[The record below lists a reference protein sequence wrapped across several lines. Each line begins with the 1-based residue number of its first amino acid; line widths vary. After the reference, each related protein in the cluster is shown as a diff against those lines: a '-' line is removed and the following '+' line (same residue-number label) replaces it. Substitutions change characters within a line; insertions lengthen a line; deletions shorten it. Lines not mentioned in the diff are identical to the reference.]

1 MAVHHFPVPSGESFP
16 REERTNDMNFSPMDA
31 DLEDLLVGNLLSG
44 VGTMQVTA
52 ELTEDLY
59 GFALERSFEGVL
71 FDYLCLN

>member
-1 MAVHHFPVPSGESFP
+1 
-16 REERTNDMNFSPMDA
+16 MNFSPMDA